1 MASGWT
7 SRRRRI
13 ESKQPRPVDVDKRG
27 SEKIKTGNSCNTMH
41 KILLAGVMI
50 GRTSCVMRLETGR
63 GLYAEALLEII
74 FWVFFFSSLFWALQ
88 RKIIRTFMV
97 SIREW
102 GHSVT
107 GRLRGT
113 SASLMATRTTY
124 L

>member
-1 MASGWT
+1 
-7 SRRRRI
+7 
-13 ESKQPRPVDVDKRG
+13 
-27 SEKIKTGNSCNTMH
+27 MH
-41 KILLAGVMI
+41 KILFAGAVI

-74 FWVFFFSSLFWALQ
+74 FWVFFFLLFWAQ
-88 RKIIRTFMV
+88 QGKIIRTFVV

-113 SASLMATRTTY
+113 SASLMATSTTY